1 MWFGVWT
8 WEKVYF
14 GGGEDVP
21 EHRIYEFGERTKG
34 SIAVSPYQKTI
45 PPEKLEKP
53 GLLKRF
59 LNWIAKGADKSNM
72 GKASCPT

>member
-1 MWFGVWT
+1 MILL
-8 WEKVYF
+8 KVYK
-14 GGGEDVP
+14 
-21 EHRIYEFGERTKG
+21 IKTTQG
-34 SIAVSPYQKTI
+34 SIAVSQYQKSI
-45 PPEKLEKP
+45 QPEKLEKP

>member
-1 MWFGVWT
+1 MS
-8 WEKVYF
+8 
-14 GGGEDVP
+14 EDFDDFV
-21 EHRIYEFGERTKG
+21 EGLQNQNKARNHKII
-34 SIAVSPYQKTI
+34 SVSKKTFPQKKH
-45 PPEKLEKP
+45 ENP